1 MKTGGRTKQLSLE
14 KIPPWKRS
22 ALPPAR
28 AAVALVMPAAAQQP
42 IPADSDLAITTPSG
56 QIVLGTIARWDS
68 ADRATLILVLDGK
81 PTRWQL
87 AAAETAPGPTPVPQP
102 LSARAAEVRDL
113 AVETVP
119 AAQRQAQASALAAA
133 YRGVSARIRSGE
145 LKALADVQQAQT
157 VANRQA
163 LGLPAG
169 DPGVA
174 RQSPWY
180 AFIVALAEKIKA
192 AKPADATAMAP
203 VSDEI
208 AAGLDAC
215 R

>member
-1 MKTGGRTKQLSLE
+1 LVLL
-14 KIPPWKRS
+14 
-22 ALPPAR
+22 AL
-28 AAVALVMPAAAQQP
+28 LVPAAAQQP

-56 QIVLGTIARWDS
+56 QVVWGTVARWDS
-68 ADRATLILVLDGK
+68 PDQATLILVLGGK

-87 AAAETAPGPTPVPQP
+87 AAAKAPAPTPVPQP
-102 LSARAAEVRDL
+102 LSALAAEVRDL
-113 AVETVP
+113 AVQTVP
-119 AAQRQAQASALAAA
+119 AAERQARAAALAAA
-133 YRGVSARIRSGE
+133 YRGVSGRIKSGE
-145 LKALADVQQAQT
+145 LKALEDVQQAQT

-169 DPGVA
+169 DPSVA

-192 AKPADATAMAP
+192 AKPATAADLSP
-203 VSDEI
+203 LSDQI
-208 AAGLDAC
+208 ADGLDAC

>member
-1 MKTGGRTKQLSLE
+1 LLLLG
-14 KIPPWKRS
+14 
-22 ALPPAR
+22 
-28 AAVALVMPAAAQQP
+28 LVMPAAGQSP

-56 QIVLGTIARWDS
+56 QVVWGTVARWDS
-68 ADRATLILVLDGK
+68 TDQATLILVLGGK

-87 AAAETAPGPTPVPQP
+87 AAAKAPAPTPVPQP
-102 LSARAAEVRDL
+102 LSALAAEVRDL
-113 AVETVP
+113 AVQTVP
-119 AAQRQAQASALAAA
+119 AAERQARAAVLAAA
-133 YRGVSARIRSGE
+133 YRGVSGRIKSGE

-169 DPGVA
+169 DPSVA

-192 AKPADATAMAP
+192 AQPADAAALGP
-203 VSDEI
+203 LSEQI
-208 AAGLDAC
+208 ADGLEAC
-215 R
+215 H